1 MKDYR
6 LMKNNLKIKI
16 PFSEFHFSFSKSS
29 GAGGQNVNKV
39 NTKATLIWNLTE
51 SFSCSEEVKE
61 RFKEKYK
68 NFMNDEGEVLISS
81 QLTRSQK
88 GNMDDCI
95 QKLHKMLESVVLPP
109 KPRKKTIP
117 KRSAILKRLETKK
130 KDSEKKK
137 LRTERFD

>member
-1 MKDYR
+1 
-6 LMKNNLKIKI
+6 MKNNFKIKL
-16 PFSEFHFSFSKSS
+16 PFTEFHFIFSKSS

-39 NTKATLIWNLTE
+39 NTKVTLIWNLSE
-51 SFSCSEEVKE
+51 SLSCSSDVKN

-68 NFMNDEGEVLISS
+68 NFMNDKGEVIISS

-88 GNMDDCI
+88 GNIDDCI
-95 QKLHKMLESVVLPP
+95 QKLHKMLESVALPP

-137 LRTERFD
+137 LRKERFD